1 MVPVDDPDIDA
12 KVRET
17 YERTGS
23 LAGTARSCGV
33 GRDRVRRILGK
44 PLPPSQTA
52 AARREKNA
60 EARAALA
67 VVRAADPP
75 KIQKEQRKMKTVSIQ
90 LTDVAYDRLS
100 AIAETSYLSPDAFA
114 ALVVASYIAYEPA
127 EITLTP
133 REPSSDDDDDGDGD
147 PGEDEGDGE
156 SDEDEGDGESDDDDE
171 SEGEED
177 EKEDEKE
184 DDPPTPPPPPPK
196 RKSGPRPAAQKP
208 AAQKP
213 ADPDPDPDQDPEQK
227 PDYSFVKPGRFA
239 ILLEGDSESRVWISQ
254 IKARGGEIRYGSDK
268 VVVKR
273 ESGSLVEV
281 MALELAPI
289 EED

>member
-1 MVPVDDPDIDA
+1 MVPVDDPDIGA

-23 LAGTARSCGV
+23 LAATARSCGV

-67 VVRAADPP
+67 AVRAAEPP
-75 KIQKEQRKMKTVSIQ
+75 KTQKERKTMKTVSIQ

-133 REPSSDDDDDGDGD
+133 REPYSGDDGEGEL
-147 PGEDEGDGE
+147 EDEAEGDE
-156 SDEDEGDGESDDDDE
+156 ADEAEDEAEDEDEN
-171 SEGEED
+171 ED
-177 EKEDEKE
+177 EDEEADGDEDEE
-184 DDPPTPPPPPPK
+184 PPPPPPPPPK
-196 RKSGPRPAAQKP
+196 KKSSSKP
-208 AAQKP
+208 AATKPTASKP
-213 ADPDPDPDQDPEQK
+213 ADPDPEPEPQR
-227 PDYSFVKPGRFA
+227 PDYSFIHPGKFA
-239 ILLEGDSESRVWISQ
+239 ILEEGDNSSRVWVSQ
-254 IKARGGEIRYGSDK
+254 IKSRDGEVRGGADK
-268 VVVKR
+268 VVVRR

-281 MALELAPI
+281 MALELSPI
-289 EED
+289 EDD

>member
-1 MVPVDDPDIDA
+1 MVPFDDPDIDA

-67 VVRAADPP
+67 VVRANDPP
-75 KIQKEQRKMKTVSIQ
+75 KTQKERRTMKTVSIQ

-133 REPSSDDDDDGDGD
+133 SEPYSDDDGEGELAEEAEGDEAD
-147 PGEDEGDGE
+147 EAEDEAEAEDE
-156 SDEDEGDGESDDDDE
+156 NEDEDE
-171 SEGEED
+171 EE
-177 EKEDEKE
+177 EH
-184 DDPPTPPPPPPK
+184 PPPPPPPPK
-196 RKSGPRPAAQKP
+196 KKSSSKP
-208 AAQKP
+208 AATKPTASKP
-213 ADPDPDPDQDPEQK
+213 ADPDPEPEPQR
-227 PDYSFVKPGRFA
+227 PDYSFIRPGKFA
-239 ILLEGDSESRVWISQ
+239 ILEEGDNSSRVWVSQ
-254 IKARGGEIRYGSDK
+254 IKSRDGEVRGGADK
-268 VVVKR
+268 VVVRR

-281 MALELAPI
+281 MALELSPI
-289 EED
+289 EDD

>member
-67 VVRAADPP
+67 VVRANDPP
-75 KIQKEQRKMKTVSIQ
+75 KTQKERRTMKTVSIQ

-133 REPSSDDDDDGDGD
+133 SEPYSDDDGKGELEEEAEGDEAEDEDGD
-147 PGEDEGDGE
+147 EDDEADG
-156 SDEDEGDGESDDDDE
+156 DEDEE
-171 SEGEED
+171 
-177 EKEDEKE
+177 
-184 DDPPTPPPPPPK
+184 DPPSPPPPPPK
-196 RKSGPRPAAQKP
+196 KKSSSKP
-208 AAQKP
+208 AAPKP
-213 ADPDPDPDQDPEQK
+213 ADPDPDQDPEQK
-227 PDYSFVKPGRFA
+227 PDYSFVKPGQFA

-254 IKARGGEIRYGSDK
+254 IKARGGEIRFGSDK

>member
-1 MVPVDDPDIDA
+1 MVPFDDPDIGA

-23 LAGTARSCGV
+23 LAATARSCGV

-67 VVRAADPP
+67 VVRANDPP
-75 KIQKEQRKMKTVSIQ
+75 KTQKERRTMKTVSIQ

-133 REPSSDDDDDGDGD
+133 SEPYSDDDGEGELAEEAEGDEAEDEDCDEDDEADGD
-147 PGEDEGDGE
+147 EA
-156 SDEDEGDGESDDDDE
+156 
-171 SEGEED
+171 EED
-177 EKEDEKE
+177 
-184 DDPPTPPPPPPK
+184 PPSPPPPPPK
-196 RKSGPRPAAQKP
+196 KKSSSKP
-208 AAQKP
+208 AAPKPTASKP
-213 ADPDPDPDQDPEQK
+213 AEQDPEPEPQR
-227 PDYSFVKPGRFA
+227 PDYSFIRPGKFA
-239 ILLEGDSESRVWISQ
+239 ILEEGDNSSRVWVSQ
-254 IKARGGEIRYGSDK
+254 IKSRDGEVRGGADK
-268 VVVKR
+268 VVVRR

-281 MALELAPI
+281 MALELSPI
-289 EED
+289 EDD